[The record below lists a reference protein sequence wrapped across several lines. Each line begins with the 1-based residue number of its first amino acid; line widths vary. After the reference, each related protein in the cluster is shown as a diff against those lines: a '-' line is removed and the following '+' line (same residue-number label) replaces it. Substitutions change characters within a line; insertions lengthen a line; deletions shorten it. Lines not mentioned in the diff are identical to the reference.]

1 MMASRGMGDVN
12 PTKLKATRKKGS
24 KTPVNKPA
32 AKDVAKAA
40 PYGNKGK

>member
-12 PTKLKATRKKGS
+12 PAKLKTTRKKGS

-32 AKDVAKAA
+32 AKDVVEAA
-40 PYGNKGK
+40 LYRNKGK